1 MPIELDHHHHW
12 SSLFGTIGIGILY
25 LLVMGKPQFFGLRAV
40 SCMAKFPSRK
50 RAASDYII

>member
-25 LLVMGKPQFFGLRAV
+25 LLVMGKPQFHGLWEGSGR
-40 SCMAKFPSRK
+40 AKF
-50 RAASDYII
+50 A

>member
-40 SCMAKFPSRK
+40 SSMAKFPSRE
-50 RAASDYII
+50 